1 MSENENK
8 FTKSLQGLLADPLK
22 LAGAV
27 IGATAILGIFAVHA
41 HFEVLPTHGAM
52 AKLSPESPLAMKGQ
66 EVYMQEGCQYC
77 HSQNLR
83 SLDWEVARFA
93 NQEAYGY
100 YPLPNMMEYH
110 FESPS
115 LRGSERK
122 GPDLSRVVGKLNRA
136 DLEGLLKSTKTDSL
150 RAGHHRF
157 AHLFSSEAGMSPLFL
172 GWRVRMMMNAR
183 APLSDSYQRSV
194 FEQLD
199 GQTRGDAL
207 VEYLLTLGRKQSQFT
222 GNYFQ

>member
-1 MSENENK
+1 MSEKENK
-8 FTKSLQGLLADPLK
+8 IVSTLDGILKDPLK

-27 IGATAILGIFAVHA
+27 IGATAVLGIFAIHM
-41 HFEVLPTHGAM
+41 HFEVLPTHGAR
-52 AKLSPESPLAMKGQ
+52 AHLSPESALAMKGQ

-93 NQEAYGY
+93 DADAYGY
-100 YPLPNMMEYH
+100 YPLPHMMEYY
-110 FESPS
+110 FEAPS
-115 LRGSERK
+115 MRGSERK
-122 GPDLSRVVGKLNRA
+122 GPDLSRLAGSMNRE
-136 DLEGLLKSTKTDSL
+136 DLEGLLQSTKSDTL

-157 AHLFSSEAGMSPLFL
+157 GHLFQSEAGMSPLFL
-172 GWRVRMMMNAR
+172 SWRVRMMMNAR
-183 APLSDSYQRSV
+183 APLSDSYQKSV

-207 VEYLLTLGRKQSQFT
+207 VEYLLTLGRKQSEFA
-222 GNYFQ
+222 GKYFQ

>member
-1 MSENENK
+1 MSEKENK
-8 FTKSLQGLLADPLK
+8 IVSTLEGLLADPLK

-27 IGATAILGIFAVHA
+27 IGGTAVLGIFAIHM
-41 HFEVLPTHGAM
+41 HFEVLPTYGAM
-52 AKLSPESPLAMKGQ
+52 AHLSPESPLAMKGQ

-93 NQEAYGY
+93 DQDSYGY
-100 YPLPNMMEYH
+100 YPLPHMMEYYY
-110 FESPS
+110 ESPS
-115 LRGSERK
+115 LRGSARK
-122 GPDLSRVVGKLNRA
+122 GPDLARLAGKVNRQ
-136 DLEGLLKSTKTDSL
+136 DLEGLLKSTKSDSL

-157 AHLFSSEAGMSPLFL
+157 GHLFQSDAGMSPLFL
-172 GWRVRMMMNAR
+172 SWRVRMMMNAR
-183 APLSDSYQRSV
+183 TPLSDSYQKSV

-207 VEYLLTLGRKQSQFT
+207 VEYLLTLGRKQSEFT
-222 GNYFQ
+222 GKYFQ